1 MMEYFSDQPFYIFR
15 WFHFARQISL
25 AMQCDVFVFNLSHV
39 LSPKASGFLLGCFIS
54 NPMIANESKSMGIS
68 GS

>member
-15 WFHFARQISL
+15 WFDFARQISL
-25 AMQCDVFVFNLSHV
+25 AMQCDVNLSHV
-39 LSPKASGFLLGCFIS
+39 LSPKASGFLPGCFIS
-54 NPMIANESKSMGIS
+54 NPMIANESKSVGIS